1 MGVNVDH
8 RTFVIKRALPGSPAH
23 AFRFWSDRALKRQW
37 NACHP
42 DWHVLEDRFDFRVDG
57 CERLVWRMPQGIVQE
72 MTAHF
77 LEIAERQRIVYAYT
91 MRTDGRSFSSSLV
104 TVEFES
110 TPTGTE
116 MTFTEQACLQM
127 SSTQREEKVAQAL
140 DLIGCTRLWKLPRL
154 GDGPELPLL
163 VQYGLLSCNFCFYL
177 RIIAVA

>member
-91 MRTDGRSFSSSLV
+91 MRTDGRSISSSLV

-116 MTFTEQACLQM
+116 MTFTEQAM
-127 SSTQREEKVAQAL
+127 FADVKHAERRESGIGVGFDRLHQAMEAASV
-140 DLIGCTRLWKLPRL
+140 G
-154 GDGPELPLL
+154 
-163 VQYGLLSCNFCFYL
+163 
-177 RIIAVA
+177 

>member
-116 MTFTEQACLQM
+116 MTFTEQAM
-127 SSTQREEKVAQAL
+127 FADVKHAERRESGTGVGFDRLYQAMEAAS
-140 DLIGCTRLWKLPRL
+140 IG
-154 GDGPELPLL
+154 
-163 VQYGLLSCNFCFYL
+163 
-177 RIIAVA
+177 